1 MKSAVSK
8 IALVGIAA
16 FAAACAGRIPPPTD
30 RLASSEA
37 AIRSAKELGAESDP
51 QAALHVRL
59 ADEQV
64 GIARQFMQHDENR
77 RADLVLQ
84 RSKADAELAIML
96 TRERAA
102 KTASQGAA
110 KDLNSQ
116 KKGDQ

>member
-1 MKSAVSK
+1 MRNVVST
-8 IALVGIAA
+8 ITFVGLAAIAA
-16 FAAACAGRIPPPTD
+16 GCASIPPPTD

-37 AIRSAKELGAESDP
+37 AIRSAKELGADSDP

-64 GIARQFMQHDENR
+64 GTARQLMRDGENR

-96 TRERAA
+96 TRERSA
-102 KTASQGAA
+102 KT
-110 KDLNSQ
+110 DLQRVQQTRNPQS
-116 KKGDQ
+116 GNP